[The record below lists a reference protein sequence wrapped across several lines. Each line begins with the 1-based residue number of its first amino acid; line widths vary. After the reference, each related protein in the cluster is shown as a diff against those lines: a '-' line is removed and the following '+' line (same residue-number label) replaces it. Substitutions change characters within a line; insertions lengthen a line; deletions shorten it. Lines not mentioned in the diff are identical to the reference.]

1 MKWRHWSILIILV
14 LLNYII
20 FSTAFTLL
28 AKQQNPGLSPT
39 RTPWPTFES
48 IEASPVAWMILP
60 TSTTRPTRVPVTL
73 TPTATATAAEI
84 TPTLQ
89 VTTTA
94 EVEVSGTPGSSPTDT
109 PVPPAATPP
118 GRTVSHTIK
127 RGETL
132 SEIASRYGVTMQ
144 AIMDANGLTNAS
156 IIITG
161 QTLIIPVPGE
171 AAPTATKAA
180 QPTSA
185 PQPTAT
191 RKPPTAT
198 PKPPAPTATP
208 AASGAQ
214 YTAEVI
220 WDPMVAP
227 NCAGPAIGKQSIIR
241 DAAGNPVNGVR
252 VEVDCYGNK
261 WVSRASGTPGEYD
274 AGHYDF
280 AFGQS
285 TPQDWTCTARV
296 LDLNGQAV
304 TSSETISI
312 HFDTNDCS
320 PGGTGH
326 QVAILNW
333 TKHW

>member
-28 AKQQNPGLSPT
+28 TTQQNPGLSPT

-48 IEASPVAWMILP
+48 IEASPIAWVVLP
-60 TSTTRPTRVPVTL
+60 TSTLRPTRIPVTL
-73 TPTATATAAEI
+73 TPTAVAATAQV

-89 VTTTA
+89 VTLTAEAEVSATTA
-94 EVEVSGTPGSSPTDT
+94 PLPTET
-109 PVPPAATPP
+109 PVPPVATPASS
-118 GRTVSHTIK
+118 TVSHTIK

-132 SEIASRYGVTMQ
+132 SEIASRYGVPVKD
-144 AIMDANGLTNAS
+144 IIEANGLSNPN

-161 QTLIIPVPGE
+161 QTLIIPVSGE
-171 AAPTATKAA
+171 AAPAATKSA

-185 PQPTAT
+185 P
-191 RKPPTAT
+191 KPTAT

-208 AASGAQ
+208 ATVGAQ
-214 YTAEVI
+214 FTAQAI

-227 NCAGPAIGKQSIIR
+227 NCAGPAIDKQSVIR
-241 DAAGNPVNGVR
+241 DAAGNPLNGVR
-252 VEVDCYGNK
+252 VVVDCYGNE

-274 AGHYDF
+274 DGHYDF

-296 LDLNGQAV
+296 LDFNGQEV
-304 TSSETISI
+304 TSSETVSI
-312 HFDTNDCS
+312 HFDTNDCN
-320 PGGTGH
+320 PGGVGH
-326 QVAILNW
+326 QVVILNW
-333 TKHW
+333 TKH

>member
-1 MKWRHWSILIILV
+1 MV
-14 LLNYII
+14 
-20 FSTAFTLL
+20 
-28 AKQQNPGLSPT
+28 
-39 RTPWPTFES
+39 
-48 IEASPVAWMILP
+48 LP

-94 EVEVSGTPGSSPTDT
+94 EASGTTVPSPTDT
-109 PVPPAATPP
+109 PAPPAATPP

-144 AIMDANGLTNAS
+144 AIMDANDLTNAS
-156 IIITG
+156 VIITG
-161 QTLIIPVPGE
+161 QTLIIPLPGE
-171 AAPTATKAA
+171 AAPTATKSA
-180 QPTSA
+180 QPTNTPKPATS
-185 PQPTAT
+185 PQPTPT

-208 AASGAQ
+208 ATSGAQ
-214 YTAEVI
+214 YTAQVV

-227 NCAGPAIGKQSIIR
+227 NCAGPAIGKQSIVR
-241 DAAGNPVNGVR
+241 DAAGNPVNDVR

-304 TSSETISI
+304 ASSETVSI

-320 PGGTGH
+320 PGGAGH